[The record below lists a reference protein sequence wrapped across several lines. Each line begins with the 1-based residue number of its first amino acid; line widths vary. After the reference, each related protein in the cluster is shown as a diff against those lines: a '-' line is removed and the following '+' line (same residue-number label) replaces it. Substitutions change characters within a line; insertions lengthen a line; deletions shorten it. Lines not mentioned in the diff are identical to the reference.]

1 MSRHCGFNDRLTAVR
16 SGTFV
21 MRWLLIF
28 IFAIALSAR
37 AEDPSASSIGREVKD
52 IFDRCKKAVVK
63 IHGDDEH
70 SELSGTGFFIDPTGT
85 IYTAYSVG
93 GEGNN
98 FSVEF
103 EGKKLPARQLVTDV
117 RSGVAILKVDA
128 ASPTLPI
135 GKSQNM
141 EVTTP
146 VVAIGYP
153 LDLPETPSLGLVG
166 G

>member
-1 MSRHCGFNDRLTAVR
+1 MSRRCDSNYRLTAVR
-16 SGTFV
+16 AGKFA
-21 MRWLLIF
+21 MRWLFLL

-37 AEDPSASSIGREVKD
+37 AQDQSASSISREVKD

-103 EGKKLPARQLVTDV
+103 DGKKLPARQLVTDD
-117 RSGVAILKVDA
+117 RSGVAILTVDA
-128 ASPTLPI
+128 TSP
-135 GKSQNM
+135 
-141 EVTTP
+141 
-146 VVAIGYP
+146 
-153 LDLPETPSLGLVG
+153 
-166 G
+166 

>member
-1 MSRHCGFNDRLTAVR
+1 MSRRCDSKHRLTAVR
-16 SGTFV
+16 AGKFA
-21 MRWLLIF
+21 MRWLFLLIF
-28 IFAIALSAR
+28 TVAPSVW
-37 AEDPSASSIGREVKD
+37 AEDQSASSVGREVKD

-103 EGKKLPARQLVTDV
+103 DG
-117 RSGVAILKVDA
+117 RSCRRD
-128 ASPTLPI
+128 S
-135 GKSQNM
+135 S
-141 EVTTP
+141 
-146 VVAIGYP
+146 
-153 LDLPETPSLGLVG
+153 
-166 G
+166 